1 MIAITCTNCNANL
14 SIDDA
19 FAGGVCRCQYCGTI
33 QTVPAKSRA
42 GAAGPSPKAAAPPPA
57 SKALYQN
64 QARARGSTGP
74 ATGLDDLAS
83 AVVSSGL
90 SGSGLQSG
98 RHTRKPAAGTEEE
111 SKKRNLVP
119 ILLGAAVVVV
129 LLLVGILAYV
139 LMHNSGSGQT
149 SSGEGTETNTV
160 ASESFCG
167 IPLRM
172 KSVIF
177 LLDRGN
183 SISQQFDTLK
193 AVTFKSIEQL
203 GPNRKFQVILWDNDS
218 GSAEFP
224 PGEMRG
230 ATAGQIGDVRKYFQ
244 DVVATGSSHLSG
256 PMKEAASRQPQEI
269 MVATGKMDLD
279 DDDAAALRSM
289 VGKGIRIDAVQ
300 INSPSASPVLQE
312 VTRETGGQ
320 FRTVSEAELR
330 TFSH

>member
-1 MIAITCTNCNANL
+1 MIAITCTNCHANL

-42 GAAGPSPKAAAPPPA
+42 GVAGPSPKAAAPPPA

-74 ATGLDDLAS
+74 ATGLDDLAN

-98 RHTRKPAAGTEEE
+98 RHTRTPAVGTQEE
-111 SKKRNLVP
+111 SKKRNLIP
-119 ILLGAAVVVV
+119 ILLGAAVVIV
-129 LLLVGILAYV
+129 LLLAGILAYV
-139 LMHNSGSGQT
+139 LMHKPGS
-149 SSGEGTETNTV
+149 SESNSGEGNETNIV
-160 ASESFCG
+160 AGESFCG
-167 IPLRM
+167 IPLHT

-183 SISQQFDTLK
+183 SLSQQFDTLK
-193 AVTFKSIEQL
+193 DVTFKSIEQL
-203 GPNRKFQVILWDNDS
+203 GPNRKFQIILWDNDS

-230 ATAGQIGDVRKYFQ
+230 AA
-244 DVVATGSSHLSG
+244 
-256 PMKEAASRQPQEI
+256 RQPQEI
-269 MVATGKMDLD
+269 VVATGKMDLD

-300 INSPSASPVLQE
+300 VNSPSASPVLQE
-312 VTRETGGQ
+312 VTRESGGQ
-320 FRTVSEAELR
+320 FRSVSEAELR
-330 TFSH
+330 SFSH